1 MSDLRRLTLA
11 DLRRKRA
18 SGEALV
24 AVSLYD
30 ACFARLADEAVDI
43 ILVGDSLGMTVL
55 GHGSTVPVTL
65 DDMVSA
71 TAAVVRGSRRAFIV
85 ADLPFGTYQASPAQA
100 LESSAR
106 LLRAGAQAVKME
118 GGAFLVPQVELL
130 VRSGIPVMGHIGVLP
145 QSVNV
150 GGYRAKG
157 RDEAESRL
165 LLEDALALQQAG
177 AFSLVLECVGA
188 AAAASLSSKLE
199 IPSIGIGSGLGC
211 SGQIQVMHDI
221 LGLDESFLPRHAQ
234 RFAEL
239 GRLGRE
245 AFASYAQAVRNR
257 HFPAPGN
264 TY

>member
-1 MSDLRRLTLA
+1 MSDLHRLTLA

-18 SGEALV
+18 AGEALV

-30 ACFARLADEAVDI
+30 ACFARLADAAVDI

-71 TAAVVRGSRRAFIV
+71 TAAVVRGSRQAFIV

-100 LESSAR
+100 LESSVR
-106 LLRAGAQAVKME
+106 MLRAGAQAVKME

-145 QSVNV
+145 QSVNIS
-150 GGYRAKG
+150 GYRAKG
-157 RDEAESRL
+157 RDAAELRL
-165 LLEDALALQQAG
+165 LQEDAAALQQAG
-177 AFSLVLECVGA
+177 AFSLVMECVSAEA
-188 AAAASLSSKLE
+188 ATTLSAGLD
-199 IPSIGIGSGLGC
+199 IPTIGIGSGLGC

-221 LGLDESFLPRHAQ
+221 LGLDENFLPRHAQ

-239 GRLGRE
+239 GRLGRD
-245 AFASYAQAVRNR
+245 AFAAYAEAVKNR
-257 HFPAPGN
+257 QFPTAGN

>member
-18 SGEALV
+18 AGEALV

-30 ACFARLADEAVDI
+30 ACFARLADASVDI

-71 TAAVVRGSRRAFIV
+71 TAAVVRGSRQAFIV

-100 LESSAR
+100 LESSVR
-106 LLRAGAQAVKME
+106 MLRAGAQAVKME
-118 GGAFLVPQVELL
+118 GGAFLVPQIELL

-145 QSVNV
+145 QSVNIS
-150 GGYRAKG
+150 GYRAKG
-157 RDEAESRL
+157 RDAAELRL
-165 LLEDALALQQAG
+165 LQEDAAALQQAG
-177 AFSLVLECVGA
+177 AFSLVMECVSAEA
-188 AAAASLSSKLE
+188 AVTLSAGLD
-199 IPSIGIGSGLGC
+199 IPTIGIGSGLGC

-221 LGLDESFLPRHAQ
+221 LGLDENFLPRHAQ

-239 GRLGRE
+239 GRLGRD
-245 AFASYAQAVRNR
+245 AFAAYAEAVKTRQ
-257 HFPAPGN
+257 FPTAGN